1 MMLHVDGISMKWR
14 KKENSNITL
23 PGLFYALKG
32 SSHVKCLEDY
42 LANNEHLISF
52 IYDYYLNQYYLWYWA
67 SLVVQAVICYY
78 QMLVNIFIYYS
89 FSFPMAVL
97 LKIWYAFSSPEDHV
111 KMQILSW

>member
-1 MMLHVDGISMKWR
+1 MLTKLIAIIISLYIYIYINQIIILHTLNLTYMMLHVDGISTKRR

-52 IYDYYLNQYYLWYWA
+52 IYDYYLNQYYL
-67 SLVVQAVICYY
+67 
-78 QMLVNIFIYYS
+78 
-89 FSFPMAVL
+89 
-97 LKIWYAFSSPEDHV
+97 
-111 KMQILSW
+111 